1 MNSKVWKIS
10 LSNSRKGIL
19 SLVTMILYGCAQQSA
34 PVVSLDI
41 PSPAVITNH
50 VVQKGETL
58 YSIAWRYDLNVSRLA
73 KNNRL
78 SASTNIYPGQILNI
92 GEEMKAAFQ
101 KEVSSLQTKLPNG
114 YPLSADSFNLERG
127 EKSSEKL
134 FKKQEV
140 EADDT
145 KRIGVLPNLKNE
157 KAAKQSSLKT
167 VKNYWQWPVRGKLK
181 AEFNVQN
188 LQKGITIETVGRA
201 SVRAAA
207 SGKVVYAGDGLRGYG
222 QLIIVKHNEMLL
234 SAYAQNEK
242 ILVYEGQAI
251 DSMEII
257 SKLGPSGI
265 LYFEIRKDGRP
276 VDPLDYIN

>member
-92 GEEMKAAFQ
+92 GEEMKADFQ

-114 YPLSADSFNLERG
+114 YPLSADSFNLERE

-134 FKKQEV
+134 PKKQEV
-140 EADDT
+140 EADVT
-145 KRIGVLPNLKNE
+145 KGIEVLPNLKNE

>member
-1 MNSKVWKIS
+1 VNSKVWKIS

-134 FKKQEV
+134 PKKQEV
-140 EADDT
+140 EADVT
-145 KRIGVLPNLKNE
+145 KGIGVLPNLKNE

>member
-1 MNSKVWKIS
+1 MNSKVWKIN
-10 LSNSRKGIL
+10 LSDSRKGIL

-92 GEEMKAAFQ
+92 GEEMKADFQ

-134 FKKQEV
+134 PKKQEV
-140 EADDT
+140 EADVT
-145 KRIGVLPNLKNE
+145 KGIEVLPNLKNE

>member
-134 FKKQEV
+134 PKKQEV
-140 EADDT
+140 EADVT
-145 KRIGVLPNLKNE
+145 KGIGVLPNLKNE

>member
-41 PSPAVITNH
+41 PPPEMIINH
-50 VVQKGETL
+50 EVQEGETL

-114 YPLSADSFNLERG
+114 YPLSADSFNLERE

-134 FKKQEV
+134 PKKQEV
-140 EADDT
+140 EADVT
-145 KRIGVLPNLKNE
+145 KGIEVLPNLKNE

>member
-92 GEEMKAAFQ
+92 EEEMKAAFQ

-114 YPLSADSFNLERG
+114 YPLSADSFNLERE

-134 FKKQEV
+134 PKKQEV
-140 EADDT
+140 EADVT
-145 KRIGVLPNLKNE
+145 KGIEVLPNLKNE

>member
-134 FKKQEV
+134 PKKQEV
-140 EADDT
+140 EADVT
-145 KRIGVLPNLKNE
+145 KGIEVLPNLKNE

-234 SAYAQNEK
+234 SAYAQNAK

-257 SKLGPSGI
+257 SKLGPSGV

>member
-92 GEEMKAAFQ
+92 GEEMKATFQ

-134 FKKQEV
+134 PKKQEV
-140 EADDT
+140 EADVT
-145 KRIGVLPNLKNE
+145 KGIEVLPNLKNE

>member
-92 GEEMKAAFQ
+92 GEEMKADFQ

-134 FKKQEV
+134 PKKQEV
-140 EADDT
+140 EADVT
-145 KRIGVLPNLKNE
+145 KGIEVLPNLKNE

>member
-92 GEEMKAAFQ
+92 GEEMKADFQ

-145 KRIGVLPNLKNE
+145 KGIRVLPN
-157 KAAKQSSLKT
+157 
-167 VKNYWQWPVRGKLK
+167 
-181 AEFNVQN
+181 
-188 LQKGITIETVGRA
+188 
-201 SVRAAA
+201 
-207 SGKVVYAGDGLRGYG
+207 
-222 QLIIVKHNEMLL
+222 
-234 SAYAQNEK
+234 
-242 ILVYEGQAI
+242 
-251 DSMEII
+251 
-257 SKLGPSGI
+257 
-265 LYFEIRKDGRP
+265 
-276 VDPLDYIN
+276 

>member
-41 PSPAVITNH
+41 PAPEVITNH

-114 YPLSADSFNLERG
+114 HPLSADSFNLERG

-145 KRIGVLPNLKNE
+145 KGIGVLPNLKNE

-188 LQKGITIETVGRA
+188 LQKGITIETVSRA

>member
-1 MNSKVWKIS
+1 MNSKVWKIN
-10 LSNSRKGIL
+10 LSDSRKGIL

-114 YPLSADSFNLERG
+114 YPLSADSFNLERR

-134 FKKQEV
+134 SKKQEV

-145 KRIGVLPNLKNE
+145 KGIGVLPNLKNE

>member
-134 FKKQEV
+134 SKKQEV

-145 KRIGVLPNLKNE
+145 KGIGVLPNLKNE

>member
-1 MNSKVWKIS
+1 VNSKVWKIS

-134 FKKQEV
+134 PKKQEV
-140 EADDT
+140 EADVT
-145 KRIGVLPNLKNE
+145 KGIEVLPNLKNE

>member
-92 GEEMKAAFQ
+92 EEEMKAAFQ

-145 KRIGVLPNLKNE
+145 KGIRVLPNLKNE
-157 KAAKQSSLKT
+157 KAAKQSSLKI
-167 VKNYWQWPVRGKLK
+167 VNNYWQWPVRGKLK

>member
-78 SASTNIYPGQILNI
+78 STSTNIYPGQILNI

-134 FKKQEV
+134 PKKQEV
-140 EADDT
+140 EADVT
-145 KRIGVLPNLKNE
+145 KGIEVLPNLKNE

-234 SAYAQNEK
+234 SAYAQNAK

>member
-92 GEEMKAAFQ
+92 GEEMKADFQ

-140 EADDT
+140 EVDDT
-145 KRIGVLPNLKNE
+145 KGIGVLPNLKNE

>member
-134 FKKQEV
+134 PKKQEV
-140 EADDT
+140 EADVT
-145 KRIGVLPNLKNE
+145 KGIEVLPKLKNE

>member
-101 KEVSSLQTKLPNG
+101 KEVSSLQTKSPNG

-134 FKKQEV
+134 SKKQEV

-145 KRIGVLPNLKNE
+145 KGIGVLPNLKNE

>member
-41 PSPAVITNH
+41 PPPEMIINH
-50 VVQKGETL
+50 EVQEGETL

-92 GEEMKAAFQ
+92 GEEMKADFQ

-114 YPLSADSFNLERG
+114 YPLSADSFNLERE

-134 FKKQEV
+134 PKKQEV
-140 EADDT
+140 EADVT
-145 KRIGVLPNLKNE
+145 KGIEVLPNLKNE

>member
-134 FKKQEV
+134 PKKQEV
-140 EADDT
+140 EADVT
-145 KRIGVLPNLKNE
+145 KGIEVLPNLKNE

>member
-114 YPLSADSFNLERG
+114 YPLSADSFNLERE

-134 FKKQEV
+134 PKKQEV
-140 EADDT
+140 EADVT
-145 KRIGVLPNLKNE
+145 KGIEVLPNLKNE

>member
-134 FKKQEV
+134 PKKQEV
-140 EADDT
+140 EADVT
-145 KRIGVLPNLKNE
+145 KGIEVLPNLKNE

-234 SAYAQNEK
+234 SAYAQNAK

>member
-78 SASTNIYPGQILNI
+78 SASTNIYPGQVLNI

-101 KEVSSLQTKLPNG
+101 KEVSSVQTKLPNG
-114 YPLSADSFNLERG
+114 YPLSADSFNLERE

-134 FKKQEV
+134 FKKQKV

-145 KRIGVLPNLKNE
+145 KGVGVLPNLKNE
-157 KAAKQSSLKT
+157 KAAKQSSVKT

-207 SGKVVYAGDGLRGYG
+207 PGKVVYAGDGLRGYG

-234 SAYAQNEK
+234 SAYAQNAK

>member
-1 MNSKVWKIS
+1 M
-10 LSNSRKGIL
+10 
-19 SLVTMILYGCAQQSA
+19 
-34 PVVSLDI
+34 
-41 PSPAVITNH
+41 
-50 VVQKGETL
+50 
-58 YSIAWRYDLNVSRLA
+58 
-73 KNNRL
+73 
-78 SASTNIYPGQILNI
+78 
-92 GEEMKAAFQ
+92 
-101 KEVSSLQTKLPNG
+101 
-114 YPLSADSFNLERG
+114 
-127 EKSSEKL
+127 
-134 FKKQEV
+134 
-140 EADDT
+140 
-145 KRIGVLPNLKNE
+145 LPNLKNE

>member
-92 GEEMKAAFQ
+92 GEEMKATFQ

-114 YPLSADSFNLERG
+114 YPLSADSFNLERE

-134 FKKQEV
+134 PKKQEV
-140 EADDT
+140 EADVT
-145 KRIGVLPNLKNE
+145 KGIEVLPNLKNE

>member
-1 MNSKVWKIS
+1 
-10 LSNSRKGIL
+10 
-19 SLVTMILYGCAQQSA
+19 MILYGCAQQSA

-134 FKKQEV
+134 PKKQEV
-140 EADDT
+140 EADVT
-145 KRIGVLPNLKNE
+145 KGIEVLPNLKNE

>member
-101 KEVSSLQTKLPNG
+101 KEESSLQT
-114 YPLSADSFNLERG
+114 
-127 EKSSEKL
+127 
-134 FKKQEV
+134 
-140 EADDT
+140 
-145 KRIGVLPNLKNE
+145 
-157 KAAKQSSLKT
+157 
-167 VKNYWQWPVRGKLK
+167 
-181 AEFNVQN
+181 
-188 LQKGITIETVGRA
+188 
-201 SVRAAA
+201 
-207 SGKVVYAGDGLRGYG
+207 
-222 QLIIVKHNEMLL
+222 
-234 SAYAQNEK
+234 
-242 ILVYEGQAI
+242 
-251 DSMEII
+251 
-257 SKLGPSGI
+257 
-265 LYFEIRKDGRP
+265 
-276 VDPLDYIN
+276 

>member
-145 KRIGVLPNLKNE
+145 KGIRVLPNLKNE